1 MVREELVVPE
11 VLVGNHCPR
20 WRTLKK
26 KYYNYN
32 ICNKNSA
39 NFKIEIQWGSE
50 HQPFEYW
57 KNLNTKLF
65 EVRISNGWLFKWLD
79 VICTKSTIWI
89 PDQYIRKQD
98 GLNLSVIQMVWLSSN
113 KMAFEYRTIWHPTS
127 FWPFE
132 YQTSLVFRSPLNW
145 TCSVFKWSLYY
156 TQLILN

>member
-50 HQPFEYW
+50 QQPFEYW
-57 KNLNTKLF
+57 KNLKNKLF
-65 EVRISNGWLFKWLD
+65 EVWISNGWLFKWLD
-79 VICTKSTIWI
+79 VICTRSTIWQL
-89 PDQYIRKQD
+89 DQYIRKQD
-98 GLNLSVIQMVWLSSN
+98 AKLVRQTEPHCYQNKKQWLAS
-113 KMAFEYRTIWHPTS
+113 FEEGWLFFQRRVQQVNVDVTI
-127 FWPFE
+127 
-132 YQTSLVFRSPLNW
+132 
-145 TCSVFKWSLYY
+145 K
-156 TQLILN
+156 